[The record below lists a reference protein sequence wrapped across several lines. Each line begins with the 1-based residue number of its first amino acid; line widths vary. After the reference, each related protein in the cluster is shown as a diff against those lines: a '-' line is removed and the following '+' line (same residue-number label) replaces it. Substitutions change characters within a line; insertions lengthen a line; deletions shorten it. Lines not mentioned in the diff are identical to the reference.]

1 MAFIKFSRIPKHQQ
15 YEYKPRYWN
24 PREDEL
30 KERLER
36 VENVKNGDPEAIKAR
51 LSGGFR
57 RGYEQGRDTR
67 FRKQQAMRSNL
78 VLLGV
83 IVVLLLLS
91 YMFITVYLPDIAAS
105 VGG

>member
-1 MAFIKFSRIPKHQQ
+1 MAFLRFTRIPKHQQ
-15 YEYKPRYWN
+15 YEYKPRFWD
-24 PREDEL
+24 PKEEEL

-36 VENVKNGDPEAIKAR
+36 VENMKKGDPEAIKAR

-57 RGYEQGRDTR
+57 RGYEQGRNTR

-91 YMFITVYLPDIAAS
+91 YMFLTVYLPDIAAS
-105 VGG
+105 LGE

>member
-1 MAFIKFSRIPKHQQ
+1 MAFLRFTKIPKHQQ
-15 YEYKPRYWN
+15 YEYKPRFWD
-24 PREDEL
+24 PKEEEL

-36 VENVKNGDPEAIKAR
+36 VENMKKGDPEAIKAR

-57 RGYEQGRDTR
+57 RGYEQGRNVR

-91 YMFITVYLPDIAAS
+91 YMFLTVYLPGIAALL
-105 VGG
+105 GG